1 MAQVQAGIDS
11 LAGRNG
17 GLSAQVFGKTWGRV
31 NPMKAYE
38 EYRAGVDRNTE
49 SAARTMVG
57 ADGQIYDKNFWNKA
71 TPETMLETVKK
82 KYGVERLLTPQEY
95 NALKDLGYTSDNFF
109 QKAGSLQNLQ
119 SSIQTQI
126 NDLAHSTAIYNINGG
141 ESNKRMTER
150 ILQNAD
156 LFGENNSDATLV
168 QEFEKGKK
176 KGNVSPKKLR
186 DDMEKGA
193 QFTLGINKDQ
203 GLILTSSIGGKQY
216 AIAPELISE
225 ESRRML
231 AALPSRIASAK
242 QLQAQYLGRQLTK
255 QEEQQ
260 LESQAYQL
268 AIKDIASSV
277 GVDITQAL
285 PQTSSSAE

>member
-1 MAQVQAGIDS
+1 
-11 LAGRNG
+11 
-17 GLSAQVFGKTWGRV
+17 
-31 NPMKAYE
+31 
-38 EYRAGVDRNTE
+38 
-49 SAARTMVG
+49 
-57 ADGQIYDKNFWNKA
+57 
-71 TPETMLETVKK
+71 
-82 KYGVERLLTPQEY
+82 
-95 NALKDLGYTSDNFF
+95 
-109 QKAGSLQNLQ
+109 
-119 SSIQTQI
+119 
-126 NDLAHSTAIYNINGG
+126 
-141 ESNKRMTER
+141 MTER

-186 DDMEKGA
+186 EDMEKGA